1 MSFGKEEEVKREE
14 RRRAKIAAE
23 VTEDFE
29 RRREERR
36 QTESGWLLNMNFF
49 SGNQYCDVS
58 PYGGIVEEDKR
69 FYWQSRRV
77 FNHIAPTIDSRIAK
91 LTKMRP
97 ALKVRPFSDEE
108 ADVKTARLA
117 SGILEYVRE
126 RIRLDETAARGTLW
140 SETCGSAF
148 YKIVWDETGGR
159 QVAVDERGAPVYEG
173 EVCVSVVPPFEIFPD
188 RMGAECLGEVNSLIH
203 AQAVPVSYIAERF
216 GVEVA
221 GREITE
227 TDFSA
232 YSEPSNGKNPAL
244 QTAAAAKR

>member
-126 RIRLDETAARGTLW
+126 RIRLDETTARGTLW

-148 YKIVWDETGGR
+148 YKIVWD
-159 QVAVDERGAPVYEG
+159 
-173 EVCVSVVPPFEIFPD
+173 
-188 RMGAECLGEVNSLIH
+188 
-203 AQAVPVSYIAERF
+203 
-216 GVEVA
+216 
-221 GREITE
+221 
-227 TDFSA
+227 
-232 YSEPSNGKNPAL
+232 
-244 QTAAAAKR
+244 

>member
-117 SGILEYVRE
+117 SGILDYVRE
-126 RIRLDETAARGTLW
+126 RIRLDETTARGTLW
-140 SETCGSAF
+140 SETCGRSYGTKRA
-148 YKIVWDETGGR
+148 GGR
-159 QVAVDERGAPVYEG
+159 WPSMRGARPSMRG
-173 EVCVSVVPPFEIFPD
+173 KCASASFRRLKFSPIAWA
-188 RMGAECLGEVNSLIH
+188 RNALG
-203 AQAVPVSYIAERF
+203 
-216 GVEVA
+216 
-221 GREITE
+221 
-227 TDFSA
+227 
-232 YSEPSNGKNPAL
+232 K
-244 QTAAAAKR
+244 